1 MPPKKIGLTTLIPQY
16 VLKADTGASQ
26 DIVNLKDLNLR
37 LDSNLYM
44 PPDGQ
49 DFQDQEGVPLNQ
61 EQTERWKQMVELK
74 RKQGGVNHIVKDQSG
89 GVTDIEVEHPRK
101 TGVFN
106 KVYGNLQNQGAVD
119 DDEVYEE
126 GVD

>member
-44 PPDGQ
+44 PPDG
-49 DFQDQEGVPLNQ
+49 
-61 EQTERWKQMVELK
+61 
-74 RKQGGVNHIVKDQSG
+74 
-89 GVTDIEVEHPRK
+89 
-101 TGVFN
+101 
-106 KVYGNLQNQGAVD
+106 
-119 DDEVYEE
+119 
-126 GVD
+126 